1 MENLKIFKKLSKLK
15 GDLSVAQLEADYRSK
30 SKRLK
35 NESQLRSYRMQM
47 AAQMLVPLPI
57 STSKPSK
64 NAKTSRSATKQ
75 IYKTARRKRSTEDMN
90 NNIVDPV
97 VPAR

>member
-35 NESQLRSYRMQM
+35 DESQLRSYRMQL

-57 STSKPSK
+57 ATSKPN
-64 NAKTSRSATKQ
+64 NAKTSRSATKH
-75 IYKTARRKRSTEDMN
+75 IYKTARRKRSNEDTN
-90 NNIVDPV
+90 TNSVDPV
-97 VPAR
+97 IATRE